1 MGDMGPWS
9 PAGPMS
15 PGLPDARFSA
25 VSTAYSQVQGPGQGR
40 FIGYNRQTGAPEF
53 AADDH
58 EGLQP
63 GANVVGGFSPQL
75 RGSGFVPNEHVSA
88 ELPGDAPAVAE
99 ISGSDR
105 KLKPHGGV

>member
-9 PAGPMS
+9 PAGPIS
-15 PGLPDARFSA
+15 PGLPDARFSTGT
-25 VSTAYSQVQGPGQGR
+25 TAYSQVQGPTQGR

-53 AADDH
+53 ATDDP

-63 GANVVGGFSPQL
+63 GANLVGGFSPQL
-75 RGSGFVPNEHVSA
+75 GGAGFVPNKHVSA

-99 ISGSDR
+99 ISGSNGNVKR
-105 KLKPHGGV
+105 NGGV